1 MNCFLHKCTFP
12 LLEPNFVYKYTHAH
26 AENEAATELSQ
37 EEKLKP
43 GIFSV

>member
-1 MNCFLHKCTFP
+1 M
-12 LLEPNFVYKYTHAH
+12 LEPNFVYKHTHTH
-26 AENEAATELSQ
+26 THMENKATAELSQ

>member
-1 MNCFLHKCTFP
+1 M
-12 LLEPNFVYKYTHAH
+12 LEPNFVYKYTHTH
-26 AENEAATELSQ
+26 THTENEAATELSQ

>member
-1 MNCFLHKCTFP
+1 M
-12 LLEPNFVYKYTHAH
+12 LEPNFVYKYTHTH
-26 AENEAATELSQ
+26 THMHTQNKAATELSQ